1 MLAGLLVQ
9 RSMILIKEYGP
20 WHGGAYGPAL
30 VQFGVLKGF
39 SVMKKVC
46 GFYSSWTKLNIL
58 STVS

>member
-20 WHGGAYGPAL
+20 RHGEAYGRAP
-30 VQFGVLKGF
+30 VQFGVLKGI

-46 GFYSSWTKLNIL
+46 GFYISGTKPVVYYPL
-58 STVS
+58 